1 MLGAFATVLPRRGH
15 PTTAFEAFRQEV
27 QYGKMAADQSKI
39 LVSLLV
45 IHVFLA
51 LCLLVS
57 VISFRLA
64 PILIVGFLTAGC
76 SVLIIR
82 ISRDSDAAR
91 HIIKSNGGK
100 VYLYFMWGIAVCI
113 ALVLVGQNYLGIFT
127 NSP

>member
-1 MLGAFATVLPRRGH
+1 
-15 PTTAFEAFRQEV
+15 
-27 QYGKMAADQSKI
+27 MAADQSKI

-113 ALVLVGQNYLGIFT
+113 ALVLVGQNHLGIFT
-127 NSP
+127 HSP